1 VEDDGGMR
9 ESLSDLLAMKGA
21 ELCSADSAAQ
31 AIVLLQSFKPDL
43 LISDA
48 AMPGEDGY
56 GLLRRIRALPVEQ
69 GRDTPAIALTALVS
83 PDDQKA
89 ALDAGFQVHLSKPV
103 DIERLLAA
111 VVATLHSKKPPEL
124 NSH

>member
-1 VEDDGGMR
+1 M
-9 ESLSDLLAMKGA
+9 L
-21 ELCSADSAAQ
+21 
-31 AIVLLQSFKPDL
+31 LLQSFKPNL

-56 GLLRRIRALPVEQ
+56 GLLRRIRALPVEE

-83 PDDQKA
+83 HDDQQA

-111 VVATLHSKKPPEL
+111 VVSTLHPQTPSSVL
-124 NSH
+124 S